1 MDGLFDEVEGLDL
14 LLPYMVK
21 SPLNVLHLY
30 DVKNTYRYRSSLKKI
45 FDLMPFTE
53 DGNALKQY
61 VNKHEDVYSH
71 IDSAASRVLSLLLD
85 LDLSVQSRD
94 EERKGENN
102 VCEAIRQIKE
112 EGRMEGRAEGKAE
125 GMVLAFD
132 EMGLSSEEIA
142 QRIGITLQ
150 EVEKYLSQLQ
160 S

>member
-1 MDGLFDEVEGLDL
+1 L

-21 SPLNVLHLY
+21 APLNVLHLY
-30 DVKNTYRYRSSLKKI
+30 DVKNTYQYRSSLKKI

-61 VNKHEDVYSH
+61 VNNHEDVYSH
-71 IDSAASRVLSLLLD
+71 IDSAASRVLSMLLD
-85 LDLSVQSRD
+85 LDLSVQSED
-94 EERKGENN
+94 EEKEGENS

-112 EGRMEGRAEGKAE
+112 EGKVE
-125 GMVLAFD
+125 AFY
-132 EMGLSSEEIA
+132 EMGLSPEEIA
-142 QRIGITLQ
+142 QRIGITLE